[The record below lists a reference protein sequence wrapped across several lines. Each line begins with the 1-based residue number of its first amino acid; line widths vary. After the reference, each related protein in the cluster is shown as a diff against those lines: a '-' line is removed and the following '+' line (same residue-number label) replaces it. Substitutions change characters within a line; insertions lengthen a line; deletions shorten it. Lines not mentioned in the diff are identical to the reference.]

1 MDSREI
7 IHYTITEDR
16 SRFSQLNGILSQ
28 LNGILTKTPN
38 ANLDKPYHEKY
49 STEQSR
55 ISSFNGWPKTQ
66 KPCELAKVG
75 FFYYGMSDIVKCFF
89 CNGAINQ
96 WEENDVPIE
105 EHIRWYPNCSY
116 VRQLMGRDYLI
127 KIREKYKNQDSGFDG
142 DFSSEMTEY
151 YRLNNQNSTTSDRFK
166 ERDISPTV
174 VLARLDLPSIRN
186 IMNLGFKESTVKRAI
201 ENKLR
206 SDGDDFKNLVDLVN
220 ACFSIDE
227 NDKKLE
233 NRLRE
238 SFDLVLFNVPKNVD
252 RFDISSIFLN
262 KIHIRPRMI
271 RLV

>member
-7 IHYTITEDR
+7 IHYTTTEDR

-116 VRQLMGRDYLI
+116 VRQLKENDL
-127 KIREKYKNQDSGFDG
+127 KEIRKQFINQDSGFEG

-151 YRLNNQNSTTSDRFK
+151 YKLNDQNITTTSLSDRFK

-206 SDGDDFKNLVDLVN
+206 SDGDDFKNIVDLVN
-220 ACFSIDE
+220 ACFSIDKVE
-227 NDKKLE
+227 KLKKERVCMDK
-233 NRLRE
+233 
-238 SFDLVLFNVPKNVD
+238 
-252 RFDISSIFLN
+252 
-262 KIHIRPRMI
+262 
-271 RLV
+271 